1 MKELNGMVGNTT
13 ESISD
18 MSGQGQDDDLS
29 VEEEV
34 IVLESLFGIMGEY
47 GNNIMIYSSES
58 IVLKHQINVGHIVR
72 SFQFTKNNRELIVV
86 TKDQRVRIYSLA
98 TFDGAY
104 IRELHTV
111 HKGAV
116 TCTDLS
122 QNGGYM
128 LSGGQD
134 NLLKIWDYDAQKTVP
149 YYFQAFIGHTYPL
162 VNAMFNPLDNGMV
175 ISAAENDG
183 IYIWQFHG
191 DTHSNF
197 HP

>member
-1 MKELNGMVGNTT
+1 M
-13 ESISD
+13 
-18 MSGQGQDDDLS
+18 
-29 VEEEV
+29 EENEV
-34 IVLESLFGIMGEY
+34 ITYEALFGIMGEY

-58 IVLKHQINVGHIVR
+58 VVLKHQINVGQVVR
-72 SFQFTKNNRELIVV
+72 SFQFTRNNRELIVV
-86 TKDQRVRIYSLA
+86 TKDQRIRVYSLA
-98 TFDGAY
+98 NFDGVY

-122 QNGGYM
+122 NNGGFM
-128 LSGGQD
+128 LTGGQD
-134 NLLKIWDYDAQKTVP
+134 NLLKLWDYEAQKSVP
-149 YYFQAFIGHTYPL
+149 YYYQAFIGHTYPL
-162 VNAMFNPLDNGMV
+162 VNAIFNPLQNGMV

-183 IYIWQFHG
+183 IYIWEFHG

>member
-13 ESISD
+13 ESVSD

-111 HKGAV
+111 HKGAI